1 MGMSNKSADN
11 REKKKNTMW
20 NVIMTTKGNI
30 RGPENDIRGSRD
42 ASVKNHLIINK
53 AWATHSFRVV
63 NKGVRLIV
71 AKADID

>member
-1 MGMSNKSADN
+1 
-11 REKKKNTMW
+11 MW
-20 NVIMTTKGNI
+20 NVIMNTKGNI
-30 RGPENDIRGSRD
+30 RGPEYDICGSRD